1 MQIVGVCILCLK
13 IDLREMYAGPW
24 PPGKG
29 PKIVVLVHHYD
40 VVDVED
46 YKTLKNLAFSPYE
59 LREALLAHVSLLPE
73 DAQQDLQEDTFLFGR
88 GVCDMKGGGAIQYA
102 LLEQYSQMAAKGE
115 FEGNVIVIGVPDEEN
130 LSAGMRAAVVLLA
143 SLKRK
148 LKLEYQMMLNSE
160 PHQRKDFTQGIFLE
174 GSVGKIMPFIYVRG
188 FLSHAGKVFEGLN
201 PTSVLS
207 EIARRTEVNME
218 YAGGKPSIS
227 RDNL

>member
-1 MQIVGVCILCLK
+1 
-13 IDLREMYAGPW
+13 
-24 PPGKG
+24 
-29 PKIVVLVHHYD
+29 
-40 VVDVED
+40 
-46 YKTLKNLAFSPYE
+46 
-59 LREALLAHVSLLPE
+59 
-73 DAQQDLQEDTFLFGR
+73 
-88 GVCDMKGGGAIQYA
+88 
-102 LLEQYSQMAAKGE
+102 MAAKGE

-174 GSVGKIMPFIYVRG
+174 GSVGKLMPFIYVRG